1 MADRAPRPARPEDGP
16 RPARPEDGIAWITGA
31 SSGIGWELARR
42 LLDEGWTVALTARRE
57 AELQAL
63 AHRYP
68 ADRALVIAADVTD
81 AAAMAAARARI
92 EAETG
97 RPVAL
102 AIANAG
108 AWRRMGMAD
117 FDAEAFRRLIEVNV
131 LGAANMLAA
140 VLPGMRARQCGQI
153 AIVASVAGYL
163 GLPRASAYGA
173 SKAALIHMASS
184 LRFEGRQTGILVQV
198 VNPGFVATPMT
209 AANSAAMP
217 FILSAETAA
226 ARIQRGLAG
235 TGFEIAF
242 PGPIVWLLKAARLL
256 PWRLFFALGGLARRR
271 G

>member
-1 MADRAPRPARPEDGP
+1 MADAGP
-16 RPARPEDGIAWITGA
+16 RPARPADGIAWITGA
-31 SSGIGWELARR
+31 SSGIGRELARR

-57 AELQAL
+57 AELQTL
-63 AHRYP
+63 AHHYP
-68 ADRALVIAADVTD
+68 ADRVLVIPADVAD
-81 AAAMAAARARI
+81 AAAMAAAHARI

-102 AIANAG
+102 ALANAG
-108 AWRRMGMAD
+108 AWARMGMTD
-117 FDAEAFRRLIEVNV
+117 FDADGFHRLIAVNV
-131 LGAANMLAA
+131 LGVANMLAA
-140 VLPGMRARQCGQI
+140 VLPGMRARKRGQI

-184 LRFEGRQTGILVQV
+184 LRFEGKQNGILVQV
-198 VNPGFVATPMT
+198 INPGFVATPMI
-209 AANSAAMP
+209 AANAAPKP
-217 FILSAETAA
+217 FLLSVEAAA

-242 PGPIVWLLKAARLL
+242 PRPVVWMLKAARLL
-256 PWRLFFALGGLARRR
+256 PWWLFFALGGIARRR